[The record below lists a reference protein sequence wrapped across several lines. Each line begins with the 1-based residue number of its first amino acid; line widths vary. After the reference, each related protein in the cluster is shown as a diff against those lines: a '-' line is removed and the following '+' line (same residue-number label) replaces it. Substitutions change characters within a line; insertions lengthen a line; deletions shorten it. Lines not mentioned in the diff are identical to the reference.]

1 MKRWIKNR
9 KGIKMKRDTIIAA
22 VIAAVILVLAALS
35 IRMVRAGE
43 RGVLL
48 HWGAVQD
55 KVLGEGLYFIM
66 PIMSDVVKIDVRTF
80 KLELKASAFSKDLQS
95 ADALIALNYHI
106 SPPEANKLW
115 QEIGEEYR
123 ERIIEPAIQEVV
135 KAVTAK
141 FNAQMLIE
149 DRATVK
155 KEIVDLLRDR
165 LGKKYIVVDD
175 VSIVNFDFSNEYE
188 KAIENKQVAQQNA
201 LAAENVLRQRE
212 IEAKQRIATAQGEAE
227 AIRIQADAISKQGG
241 EAYIKIRAIDRW
253 NGVLPSVVS
262 GGEIPFLPISNV
274 ELKNQGPSK

>member
-1 MKRWIKNR
+1 MK
-9 KGIKMKRDTIIAA
+9 KGIII
-22 VIAAVILVLAALS
+22 VGCIAAVILIILPFSA
-35 IRMVRAGE
+35 RMVRAGQ

-66 PIMSDVVKIDVRTF
+66 PIMSGVEKIDVRTL

-95 ADALIALNYHI
+95 ADAIIALNYHI
-106 SPPEANKLW
+106 SPLEANKLW
-115 QEIGEEYR
+115 QEIGGEYR

-165 LGKKYIVVDD
+165 LGKKYIIVDD
-175 VSIVNFDFSNEYE
+175 VSIVNFDFSDEYE

-201 LAAENVLRQRE
+201 LAAENVLRQKE

-227 AIRIQADAISKQGG
+227 AIRIQAEAISKQGG

-253 NGVLPSVVS
+253 NGVLPTVVS
-262 GGEIPFLPISNV
+262 GGEIPFLPMSNI
-274 ELKNQGPSK
+274 ELKRQ

>member
-1 MKRWIKNR
+1 MKRQIKNR
-9 KGIKMKRDTIIAA
+9 KGKTMKKGMII
-22 VIAAVILVLAALS
+22 VGCIAAVILIILFLS
-35 IRMVRAGE
+35 VSMVRAGQ

-80 KLELKASAFSKDLQS
+80 KLELKAPAFSKDLQS

-106 SPPEANKLW
+106 SPPQANKLW
-115 QEIGEEYR
+115 QEIGDEYR

-165 LGKKYIVVDD
+165 LGKSYIIVDD

-201 LAAENVLRQRE
+201 LAAENVLRQKE

-227 AIRIQADAISKQGG
+227 AIRIQAEAISKQGG
-241 EAYIKIRAIDRW
+241 DAYIKIRAIDKW
-253 NGVLPSVVS
+253 NGVLPTVVS
-262 GGEIPFLPISNV
+262 GGEIPFLPMSNI
-274 ELKNQGPSK
+274 ELKKQ